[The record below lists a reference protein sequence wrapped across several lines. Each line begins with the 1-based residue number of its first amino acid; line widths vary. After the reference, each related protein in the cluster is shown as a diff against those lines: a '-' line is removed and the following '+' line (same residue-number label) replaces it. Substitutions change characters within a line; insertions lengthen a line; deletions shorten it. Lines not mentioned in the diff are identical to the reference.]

1 MISGNEDLDSLVEAL
16 NTGNFIVKNGNIEV
30 FLPADPQMI
39 NVNVKFEGNDE

>member
-16 NTGNFIVKNGNIEV
+16 NTGNFRFKDENIEV

-39 NVNVKFEGNDE
+39 SVNVKFGE